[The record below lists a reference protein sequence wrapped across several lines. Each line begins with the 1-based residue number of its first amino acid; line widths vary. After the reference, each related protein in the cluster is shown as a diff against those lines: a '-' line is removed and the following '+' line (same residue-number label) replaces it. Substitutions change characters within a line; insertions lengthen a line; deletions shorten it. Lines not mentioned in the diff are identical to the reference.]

1 MVPEVTVN
9 LYRQSLH
16 LHLCFPVSDTLKL
29 PHLMQATP
37 LGHRSSSKESAQAS
51 LQLKRSMTEIRFMSQ
66 ASKKK
71 VKKWLELPDHDLM
84 EKIFGK
90 KAMREI
96 DKIVEKRSETTGKEI
111 LNDSMKE
118 S

>member
-1 MVPEVTVN
+1 
-9 LYRQSLH
+9 
-16 LHLCFPVSDTLKL
+16 
-29 PHLMQATP
+29 
-37 LGHRSSSKESAQAS
+37 
-51 LQLKRSMTEIRFMSQ
+51 MSQ
-66 ASKKK
+66 TSKKK
-71 VKKWLELPDHDLM
+71 IQKWLKLTDHDLM

-96 DKIVEKRSETTGKEI
+96 DKIVENRSETTVKET